1 MSNKDLLIFANKL
14 NNLQAFIED
23 SFKSIANLHTADMLA
38 DQQERIH
45 VKGEDL
51 NNSKFGKYSKET
63 MEIKQHKGQFL
74 DYIIL
79 QDTEAFKNSEFVKAS
94 KRFIEFGATDKKTKM
109 LQKDYA
115 PLFGLDLSGMNKYV
129 KVFKYSILD
138 KMNKYLFP

>member
-23 SFKSIANLHTADMLA
+23 SFKSIANLHTDDMLA

-51 NNSKFGKYSKET
+51 NKSKFGDYSPFSKELRKSENKFT
-63 MEIKQHKGQFL
+63 GF
-74 DYIIL
+74 IIL
-79 QDTEAFKNSEFVKAS
+79 EDTSAFRKSEFVKAG
-94 KRFIEFGATDKKTKM
+94 KKFIEFGATDEKTEM

-115 PLFGLDLSGMNKYV
+115 PLFGLDISNMFKYI
-129 KVFKYSILD
+129 KIFKYSILN